1 MQEMT
6 KPKAFER
13 TGSLAGAGLIAAAAL
28 WAVTAS
34 AYAQTSVMP
43 LGEQRLS
50 PAQQELQQHDLQF
63 TQPLAIQ
70 QQQQQTDANL
80 REEQQQLMQPQ
91 PQPFQI
97 QVQPLRP

>member
-1 MQEMT
+1 MT

-13 TGSLAGAGLIAAAAL
+13 ARSLAGAGLIAAAAV

-34 AYAQTSVMP
+34 AYAQTAVTP
-43 LGEQRLS
+43 LQEQTLS
-50 PAQQELQQHDLQF
+50 PVQQQLQQHDLQF

-70 QQQQQTDANL
+70 QQQNQIRMNAQQ
-80 REEQQQLMQPQ
+80 EQQQLMQPQ

-97 QVQPLRP
+97 QVQPLKP

>member
-1 MQEMT
+1 MT

-13 TGSLAGAGLIAAAAL
+13 ARSLAGAGLIAAAAV

-34 AYAQTSVMP
+34 AYAQSAVTP
-43 LGEQRLS
+43 LAEQGLS
-50 PAQQELQQHDLQF
+50 SAQQQLQQHDLQF
-63 TQPLAIQ
+63 TQPLAVQ

-80 REEQQQLMQPQ
+80 RQEQQQLMQPQ

-97 QVQPLRP
+97 QVQPLKP